1 MEESLQRMQKEF
13 NSGEMWM
20 SLKEDHADFYFR
32 NRFLA
37 VPVNVKIAPTR
48 EMIGLDPLPELKRVL
63 EIRREVD

>member
-1 MEESLQRMQKEF
+1 
-13 NSGEMWM
+13 MWM

-63 EIRREVD
+63 EILREVD